1 MGASLLAVSSSR
13 GTLHIFEL
21 TEEDRLTKEN
31 NNEDDQDD
39 EKTSSQQHRQRWYDP
54 ILSSMKT
61 SKNHDDGTSTSSG
74 GGSGGGTS
82 TKMKIVRSIAKI
94 KCERKPTVIPNTV
107 AMLPPPGGR
116 NGSEGDQNN
125 DDCHVAICF
134 ENGKLLV
141 YAISARSS
149 SLIKNRPRPV
159 LADDIM
165 FDSNDAITK

>member
-1 MGASLLAVSSSR
+1 MAVSSSR

-21 TEEDRLTKEN
+21 TEEDRLTNDNKNEEN
-31 NNEDDQDD
+31 AEHD
-39 EKTSSQQHRQRWYDP
+39 KASSSKQHQRWYDP

-61 SKNHDDGTSTSSG
+61 SKNHDDGQSTSSG
-74 GGSGGGTS
+74 GDGGAS

-94 KCERKPTVIPNTV
+94 KCERKPAVIPNTV
-107 AMLPPPGGR
+107 AMLPSVGR
-116 NGSEGDQNN
+116 NGSEEDQNE
-125 DDCHVAICF
+125 DCHVAICF

-141 YAISARSS
+141 YAISTRSS

-165 FDSNDAITK
+165 FDSIDAITK